1 MTGWKACP
9 TKPILSYSDRLISV
23 ASFYQFA
30 EVCQALSQT
39 QSRLQMAE
47 LAGDFLA
54 AINPQEAEAAAR
66 FMIGHALPIGDEA
79 KLNISGR
86 AVWRVAAEIT
96 QALDRGEDIFA
107 EAVDFGD
114 AVEIVMR

>member
-1 MTGWKACP
+1 M
-9 TKPILSYSDRLISV
+9 

-47 LAGDFLA
+47 LAGEFLA
-54 AINPQEAEAAAR
+54 ALSPEEAEAAAR
-66 FMIGHALPIGDEA
+66 FMIGRALPVGDEA

-96 QALDRGEDIFA
+96 DALDRGEDIFA
-107 EAVDFGD
+107 DSGRFWRRG
-114 AVEIVMR
+114 